1 MIGFVRVLIEI
12 DRVLLLNLCTLR
24 EVDMSKTKKQATG
37 SNNSRKSTQK
47 NKARLQQIILAVIG
61 IIVIVSMVLA
71 LAMSY

>member
-1 MIGFVRVLIEI
+1 
-12 DRVLLLNLCTLR
+12 
-24 EVDMSKTKKQATG
+24 MSKTKKQATG